1 MEYIVNVPDELKIRV
16 EEIINNID
24 SFCSKS
30 LDDEYLKVS
39 TKLVEALANNEENK
53 LSRGKSNTW
62 AAGIMHSI
70 FFVNDTLNKK
80 NIRMDELAE
89 FFDVSEGTIGTK
101 SREIRKL
108 LNIDKTSNEW
118 KVEEKKAVT
127 ENIEAAVETAC
138 SACSDNDDEIIDL
151 FDKAL
156 AMDDVEKGAA
166 ELRRCAE
173 MLKEEL
179 GQEYFDEYKSQIGV
193 SAQGDFYLTVL
204 STLSNYEFA
213 LGNYEESFRIEKDL
227 LELDEYDSRNIR
239 HSVVFRAL
247 INKDYEYANMILE
260 KYSEEDCIFFK
271 YGRVLYYYY
280 KDDRKNARK
289 ALKKA
294 LKHNLYFIDCL
305 VGNIKAAQGEI
316 SSYKKGSIE
325 EATLCIE
332 YSLPLWT
339 NKKIGSWLIKTINK
353 IKK

>member
-1 MEYIVNVPDELKIRV
+1 MKYIVNVPDELKIRV
-16 EEIINNID
+16 EEIINSID
-24 SFCSKS
+24 NFCNKS

-118 KVEEKKAVT
+118 KVEENAETT
-127 ENIEAAVETAC
+127 ETIEAAVETAC
-138 SACSDNDDEIIDL
+138 SACSNNDDEIIDL

-156 AMDDVEKGAA
+156 AMDDVENGAS
-166 ELRRCAE
+166 ELRKCAK
-173 MLKEEL
+173 MLKDEL
-179 GQEYFDEYKSQIGV
+179 GQEYFDQYKNQIGV

-213 LGNYEESFRIEKDL
+213 LGNYEESFKIEKEL

-247 INKDYEYANMILE
+247 INKDYEYAKMILD
-260 KYSEEDCIFFK
+260 KYSEEDSIFFK
-271 YGRVLYYYY
+271 YGNVLYYYY